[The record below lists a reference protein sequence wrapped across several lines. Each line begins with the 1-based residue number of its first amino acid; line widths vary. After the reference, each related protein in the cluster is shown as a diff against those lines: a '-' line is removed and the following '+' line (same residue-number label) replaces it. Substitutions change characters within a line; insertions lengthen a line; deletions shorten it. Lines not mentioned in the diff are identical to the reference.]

1 MIKKM
6 DTDKNRIILISDD
19 VYLFI
24 PMVLFYD

>member
-6 DTDKNRIILISDD
+6 DTHKNRRILISDD
-19 VYLFI
+19 VNLFI

>member
-19 VYLFI
+19 LYLFI
-24 PMVLFYD
+24 PMVRFYD

>member
-6 DTDKNRIILISDD
+6 DTDKNRITLISDD